1 VVRPVRW
8 LDLPPIPGFP
18 YCLALGAIL
27 IDIRQ
32 QQGLKPSDAYNGAN
46 LDSSSLSRYERGR
59 DKPSIQALCALAT
72 LYDVDPFEVLIH
84 AAMSAWPL
92 DNLPPDERGLLL
104 WATARYD
111 EATGLRRRMTAI
123 ASESK

>member
-1 VVRPVRW
+1 MVRPIQW
-8 LDLPPIPGFP
+8 LDLPPIPDLP

-27 IDIRQ
+27 SDIRQ
-32 QQGLKPSDAYNGAN
+32 QRDLTPSQAYKGAN

-72 LYDVDPFEVLIH
+72 LYEVDPFEVLIH

-92 DNLPPDERGLLL
+92 DDLPPDDRGLLL

-111 EATGLRRRMTAI
+111 EATGLRRRLTTT
-123 ASESK
+123 SRSRK

>member
-1 VVRPVRW
+1 
-8 LDLPPIPGFP
+8 LP

-27 IDIRQ
+27 SDIRQ
-32 QQGLKPSDAYNGAN
+32 QRDLSPSQDYKGTN

-92 DNLPPDERGLLL
+92 DDLPPDDRGLLL

-111 EATGLRRRMTAI
+111 EAAGLRRRG
-123 ASESK
+123 